1 MYVFSQV
8 KTDDES
14 NALNAALLAET
25 FQKPQLFTPE
35 YIAWQYRDNPA
46 GEIVGF
52 NAVSGEEI
60 AAHYVTQPVIA
71 HIMGNRQKGL
81 LSLNTATHFR
91 HRGKGLFTKL
101 AEATYQE
108 AANLGYGFVV
118 GVANQNSIHG
128 FVKHLGFQL
137 LGQLDSK
144 IGWGS
149 VEEMPLDSSC
159 TFDRIWDE
167 KGLSWRL
174 SNPNAQY
181 YSRTYQGKVS
191 FFTKTHIPF
200 IKGLLYSGVL
210 QQQSFGLKKP
220 NIAQQLT
227 LYIGKD
233 PMIRF
238 TRKNF
243 IDIPQ
248 RFKPAPLYLI
258 FKSLTHQNLH
268 LEIADIRFRLIDF
281 DAY

>member
-1 MYVFSQV
+1 MYQFS
-8 KTDDES
+8 KINIDDES
-14 NALNAALLAET
+14 NARNAALLAET
-25 FQKPQLFTPE
+25 FQKPHLFTPE

-60 AAHYVTQPVIA
+60 AAHYVAQPVIA
-71 HIMGNRQKGL
+71 HVMGSRQKGL

-128 FVKHLGFQL
+128 FVKYLGFQL

-144 IGWGS
+144 IGWGAI
-149 VEEMPLDSSC
+149 EEMPLESSC
-159 TFDRIWDE
+159 AFDRIWDE
-167 KGLSWRL
+167 KGLAWRL
-174 SNPNAQY
+174 ANPNAQY
-181 YSRTYQGKVS
+181 YGRKHQGKVS

-210 QQQSFGLKKP
+210 HQQAFGLKKP
-220 NIAQQLT
+220 NLAQQLT

-233 PMIRF
+233 PMVRYAKQRF
-238 TRKNF
+238 V
-243 IDIPQ
+243 DIPQ

-268 LEIADIRFRLIDF
+268 LKIEDIRFRLIDF